1 MSAIGLTGQQLI
13 NDSRNMAPPPR
24 AGAFNSIQ
32 WANRVNAIHPI
43 QDIREGGGGSNNG
56 KLKFFF

>member
-1 MSAIGLTGQQLI
+1 
-13 NDSRNMAPPPR
+13 MAPPPR

-43 QDIREGGGGSNNG
+43 QDIREGGGGSKKG
-56 KLKFFF
+56 KMKKKIFNLKILM